1 MEVIIV
7 SKFNET
13 IKKMQDITNDIK
25 KKADASISDLD
36 HETAEKIQTVA
47 SKTIDVINEAAF
59 KLKDAVDEI
68 EDEQSL
74 EAFLKRVDEK
84 CEDAKKYAFAKIEEL
99 VPKKQEEFVR
109 IDDEKT
115 IVDKILENEYVG
127 KATTVA
133 KNLKDTVVD
142 FYKAPSTQKKINET
156 KLAALNIANKGL
168 ELVRKTLEK

>member
-1 MEVIIV
+1 M

-13 IKKMQDITNDIK
+13 IKKMQNITDDIK
-25 KKADASISDLD
+25 KKANASISELD
-36 HETAEKIQTVA
+36 PETVEKIQTVA

-68 EDEQSL
+68 EDEESL

-84 CEDAKKYAFAKIEEL
+84 CEDAKKYAFSKIEEL
-99 VPKKQEEFVR
+99 VPPTKEEYVR
-109 IDDEKT
+109 IDDDKP
-115 IVDKILENEYVG
+115 VMDKILENENVA
-127 KATTVA
+127 KAVNLA
-133 KNLKDTVVD
+133 KNLKNTVVD
-142 FYKAPSTQKKINET
+142 FYNAPSTQKKINET

>member
-1 MEVIIV
+1 M

-13 IKKMQDITNDIK
+13 IKKMQNITDDIK
-25 KKADASISDLD
+25 KKADASISELD
-36 HETAEKIQTVA
+36 PETVEKVQTVA

-68 EDEQSL
+68 EDEESL

-84 CEDAKKYAFAKIEEL
+84 CEDAKKYAFSKIEEL
-99 VPKKQEEFVR
+99 VPPTQDEYVR
-109 IDDEKT
+109 IDNDKP
-115 IVDKILENEYVG
+115 VMDKILENENVA
-127 KATTVA
+127 KAVNLA
-133 KNLKDTVVD
+133 KNLKNTVVD
-142 FYKAPSTQKKINET
+142 FYNAPSTQKKINET

>member
-1 MEVIIV
+1 MNR
-7 SKFNET
+7 FNET
-13 IKKMQDITNDIK
+13 IKKMQSITDDIK

-36 HETAEKIQTVA
+36 PETVEKVQTVA

-59 KLKDAVDEI
+59 KLKNAIDEI
-68 EDEQSL
+68 EDEKSL
-74 EAFLKRVDEK
+74 EEFLNRVDSK
-84 CEDAKKYAFAKIEEL
+84 CLDAKKYAFAKIDEL
-99 VPKKQEEFVR
+99 VPAPKDEFVR
-109 IDDEKT
+109 IDD
-115 IVDKILENEYVG
+115 DKPVMDKFLENESVS
-127 KATTVA
+127 KAVNLA

>member
-1 MEVIIV
+1 M

-13 IKKMQDITNDIK
+13 IKKMQNITDDIK
-25 KKADASISDLD
+25 KKADASISELD
-36 HETAEKIQTVA
+36 PETVEKIQAVA

-68 EDEQSL
+68 EDEESL

-84 CEDAKKYAFAKIEEL
+84 CEDAKKYAYTKIEEL
-99 VPKKQEEFVR
+99 APLSKDEYVR
-109 IDDEKT
+109 IDD
-115 IVDKILENEYVG
+115 DKPVMDKLLDNENVA
-127 KATTVA
+127 KAVNLA
-133 KNLKDTVVD
+133 KNLKNTVVD
-142 FYKAPSTQKKINET
+142 FYNAPSTQKKINET